1 MRRYLLVFA
10 FVFLGLANAQ
20 EAGGVLETVLNIDT
34 WVQELSTYTDV
45 YGEAFEK
52 IAYALVAV
60 GFVASLI
67 GVLSR
72 GSLGG
77 MNDTF
82 FRLFLAT
89 GLLALSPS
97 ITTLSVD
104 TWKGLRDWS
113 GGEMKESF
121 QDGAV
126 EMEQLGNDAAIL
138 AIAATGSASALLR
151 VQGMGAAQAA
161 GQARAG
167 TAVKMLNATVIPVAM
182 IGLIANFVILG
193 SGIAIFIACAFL
205 PISAGMLAFSPMQGG
220 EWLGRVVGAVVSAL
234 AVTAFMPLV
243 FKAAFDITVVQ
254 PVKAVNAEFA
264 ELEDYYNPD
273 MLTPPPRLAEIEGER
288 QTLTAEKG
296 ELQAGLKKWNLI
308 ANLGPNTRIGEING
322 RLAALSAEA
331 TVVRTTWMARSL
343 GSLNNAYDAI
353 ANQVTRW
360 GVRLLIML
368 VGAFMAS
375 GLTWWGAR
383 VATGLVGGVVG
394 GKVGQLAAGGLAG
407 LFGAGG
413 RAGAGGAG
421 SGGGG
426 GGSKGSSYS
435 TTAASPQFSG
445 SGAPSSG
452 GGRSYSPPEGAS
464 VTASPTAGAAT
475 ATVQKQ
481 TGGTTQTQGGEAG
494 TTSSTASPGFGSVS
508 RT

>member
-1 MRRYLLVFA
+1 MRRFLLVFA
-10 FVFLGLANAQ
+10 FVFFGLAHAQ

-45 YGEAFEK
+45 YGEAFER

-72 GSLGG
+72 GSLGA

-104 TWKGLRDWS
+104 TWRGLRDWS
-113 GGEMKESF
+113 GGEMQQSF

-126 EMEQLGNDAAIL
+126 EMEQLGNDAGIL
-138 AIAATGSASALLR
+138 AIAATGSASSLLR
-151 VQGMGAAQAA
+151 VSGMGAAQAA

-167 TAVKMLNATVIPVAM
+167 TAVKMLNAMVIPVAM
-182 IGLIANFVILG
+182 IGLIANFIILG

-234 AVTAFMPLV
+234 AVTAFMPLI

-254 PVKAVNAEFA
+254 PVQAVNAEFA
-264 ELEDYYNPD
+264 ELEDYYNPN
-273 MLTPPPRLAEIEGER
+273 MLTPPPRLAEIESER

-296 ELQAGLKKWNLI
+296 ELQAGLKKWNI
-308 ANLGPNTRIGEING
+308 VANLGPATRIGEING
-322 RLAALSAEA
+322 RLAALAAEA
-331 TVVRTTWMARSL
+331 TVVRATWMARSL
-343 GSLNNAYDAI
+343 DNLNNAYDAI

-368 VGAFMAS
+368 FGAFMAT

-383 VATGLVGGVVG
+383 AATGLVGGVVG
-394 GKVGQLAAGGLAG
+394 GKIGTLAAGGLSG
-407 LFGAGG
+407 LFGGGGSRAGG
-413 RAGAGGAG
+413 GGNKGLGNAQGG
-421 SGGGG
+421 SGGGNGQTPASG
-426 GGSKGSSYS
+426 GTGTKGAG
-435 TTAASPQFSG
+435 TG
-445 SGAPSSG
+445 PSSG
-452 GGRSYSPPEGAS
+452 GGRNEISEGPVDVASRRIHDLPSGNRPALGRGSPKALPSGD
-464 VTASPTAGAAT
+464 
-475 ATVQKQ
+475 
-481 TGGTTQTQGGEAG
+481 
-494 TTSSTASPGFGSVS
+494 
-508 RT
+508 